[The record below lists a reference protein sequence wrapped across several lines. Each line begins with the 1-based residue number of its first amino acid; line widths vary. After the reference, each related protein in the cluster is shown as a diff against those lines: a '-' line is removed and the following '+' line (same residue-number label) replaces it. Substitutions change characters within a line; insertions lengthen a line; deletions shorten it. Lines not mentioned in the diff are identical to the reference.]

1 MIADFKAK
9 KLKFMKIDKSAHF
22 TYWQFPLIAGIFLVF
37 LNYSGIRGFTEL
49 ISPDVNREFGLLENL
64 QLLLIATTFIYAVK
78 AIRLK
83 KFWFEKLA
91 YVVLSLFFVVL
102 FLEEID
108 YGIHYYEYF
117 VKGVTEDKSIVRNFH
132 NQGDNNYYLRQAS
145 YVVMVLLFVVL
156 PFFRNK
162 IKNNL
167 LHHFVASSMIIYS
180 FLVYLFIG
188 QLSRWMPKLGMPVN
202 ESLRG
207 NHQEFE
213 ELVLY
218 FIILLYVYE
227 IAILKKSLFT
237 PKGKLQRTAD

>member
-1 MIADFKAK
+1 MERD
-9 KLKFMKIDKSAHF
+9 KLTHF
-22 TYWQFPLIAGIFLVF
+22 AYWQFPLLAGILLVF
-37 LNYSGIRGFTEL
+37 MNYSGIRWATEL

-64 QLLLIATTFIYAVK
+64 QLLLIAATFTYSVK

-83 KFWFEKLA
+83 NFWLEKWA

-117 VKGVTEDKSIVRNFH
+117 IKGVVEDKSIVRNFH

-145 YVVMVLLFVVL
+145 YAVMVFLFVVL

-162 IKNNL
+162 IKSSF
-167 LHHFVASSMIIYS
+167 LHHFSASFMIIYS
-180 FLVYLFIG
+180 FSVYLFIG

-218 FIILLYVYE
+218 FIILLFVYE
-227 IAILKKSLFT
+227 IAIVKKSLFT
-237 PKGKLQRTAD
+237 TSGKLQRTAD